1 MIDYVNEGMTPMQA
15 LMSGTVNAAD
25 AAGVDVGRLEPGKA
39 ADIVALSR
47 NPLEDIK
54 AVMDV
59 GFVMRDGIVFKGPGA
74 VE

>member
-1 MIDYVNEGMTPMQA
+1 MR
-15 LMSGTVNAAD
+15 AAD
-25 AAGVDVGRLEPGKA
+25 V
-39 ADIVALSR
+39 VALSR
-47 NPLEDIK
+47 SPLEDIK